1 MSVIHTEAPLTETQ
15 NGNPYLKA
23 ITSDAADVSLEWYA
37 GKGVSASAAGFYKH
51 VSGGK
56 RPVPD
61 HHRGFPGSFYQPVN
75 ASSAKLGGVELAVK
89 YTHPSGFGV

>member
-51 VSGGK
+51 VSGFVGSAQ
-56 RPVPD
+56 
-61 HHRGFPGSFYQPVN
+61 FPTTIGGS
-75 ASSAKLGGVELAVK
+75 LAVFISRL
-89 YTHPSGFGV
+89 TPVLQNWAVWNWR